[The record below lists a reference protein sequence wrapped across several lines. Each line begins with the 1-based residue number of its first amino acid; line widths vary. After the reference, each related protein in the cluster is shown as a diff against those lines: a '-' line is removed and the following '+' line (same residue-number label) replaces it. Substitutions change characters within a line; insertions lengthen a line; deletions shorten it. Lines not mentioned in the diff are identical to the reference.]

1 MYIIQVS
8 KDLCKMVGYET
19 TESINNGGN
28 QGGQGVRRRQVGQ
41 SKPLSWGHLPNG
53 GTVANLGNIFVM
65 TYHLQTVFH
74 VNSFRVQFFSDFS
87 VYLTAIFLFNLSC
100 I

>member
-19 TESINNGGN
+19 VESMNNGEN
-28 QGGQGVRRRQVGQ
+28 QGGQGVRRRQVGKT
-41 SKPLSWGHLPNG
+41 KPLSWGHLPNG
-53 GTVANLGNIFVM
+53 GTVANLGNCYISI
-65 TYHLQTVFH
+65 YQP
-74 VNSFRVQFFSDFS
+74 SF
-87 VYLTAIFLFNLSC
+87 YLTANFLFNCYLS